1 MVYNLP
7 IPEITQGDCM
17 QIVFLFYQGMTAL
30 DAVGPHEVLSHL
42 PGASVKRVG
51 RTPPFDVGSPAKSD
65 QAY

>member
-1 MVYNLP
+1 
-7 IPEITQGDCM
+7 M